1 MKSHKKMKI
10 LAAIL
15 MLGLLCGTAFAAPA
29 TIINGTYSPSDNTI
43 PINKEVNSDQEF
55 KITLEDEGNVTW
67 TDENDDEI
75 TEGTSVSPDK
85 KIFTL
90 IYEIIDTAVH
100 SVKASVS
107 NASGDLGEVTWTIQ
121 GTAPDLEIKDSYPT
135 KSEDGWEEEDD
146 EDLIKTVT
154 QSSSNS
160 TFDFNITVNQNCT
173 VVWNVEDSDGNSVVD
188 TVTDDGDDGNGVT
201 DSEFDFEAGEEIE
214 TYTITA
220 TATSTVGSDEEIK
233 TWIVD
238 VVRKGYYSGN
248 RIWENGMSTTYTWDA
263 LSYSGFFY
271 NLDDGKSSETLT
283 IEAISRNIDEGN
295 IKYSTEPMETD
306 FEYNNWGS
314 YQVIGFMAEKYFAG
328 YNENTTIEG
337 ESLDESLIKEGVLAK
352 VLTDTD
358 DKESA
363 YSGSSFILEDGY
375 ALNIVEVDVN
385 GNTVWIQLEK
395 DGDVVD
401 DDFLASNENY
411 VYEADLGDA
420 EDVPIIIAHVGT
432 VFAGQETSAV
442 FIEGIFQISDN
453 YVEIESGD
461 SFGEMEITSASSSG
475 IKMENEDDI
484 NLDEGDT
491 IELMGKILIQVADDS
506 TLRFAPYV
514 DISEPGTYELRGTV
528 YDEDE
533 DDPITTWDPYN
544 FEGFYYNIDEGIGTE
559 ELRIEDS
566 DLSDREITEGQ
577 LIYETTPE
585 EVEFEHDQWGYFQ
598 VIGFMAEKYFAGYI
612 DEGDKK
618 TTVGDEDL
626 DVSLLSDNILCK
638 VLTDTDD
645 KESMYSGSALILE
658 EGYALNIQEVD
669 INGEVVWVQL
679 EKDGDAV
686 DDAFVESNEN
696 YVYETDLGDAEDI
709 PLIIVHFSN
718 VFAGAETNAVFVEG
732 IFQISDDYLELE
744 SDDTFG
750 EMEVSSIGESGIKME
765 NNDDINLDQDETIDI
780 MGEINFKVADSGT
793 LRFYP
798 FVEVETE
805 GGASRELRINV
816 PDEIIEGE
824 EFTIEVTAGEDEVED
839 VTVRIDGSTVGKT
852 DEDGE
857 VTYSDTAGTY
867 KVTAERDGYTT
878 ANTNIEIIEPKIQM
892 TISVSP
898 QAVYVGDTMT
908 IEVLEA
914 IGGDPVED
922 AEISIDGE
930 SLEET
935 DEDGTVTYSTDDP
948 GTIKVSATKKGY
960 LDESTNVKVRD
971 LEAIFVYSNL
981 VIDPLEVR
989 AEKEATISVD
999 VENTGNAAGDTN
1011 VELVVNGTVAGTQT
1025 ISLGIGEGTTVTFKH
1040 AEEVPGT
1047 YTAEVGGETGT
1058 YTVLEK
1064 SSGLLYG
1071 LGALILAIAGGA
1083 AYMFTKGGWTVG
1095 MLQEKVQELLDS
1107 VKPRK

>member
-1 MKSHKKMKI
+1 MKSHKKMKT
-10 LAAIL
+10 LAVIL
-15 MLGLLCGTAFAAPA
+15 MLGLLCGTAFAAPV
-29 TIINGTYSPSDNTI
+29 INSSTPSDKDIEVDIGTNQEFTVTLNESGTVKWFVEDEEKSPSSSTDTFSSYIYAVSDTI
-43 PINKEVNSDQEF
+43 QRTIKAVV
-55 KITLEDEGNVTW
+55 EGNANASPEEW
-67 TDENDDEI
+67 TIKGSELEI
-75 TEGTSVSPDK
+75 TAANPTESNWGSSFVKT
-85 KIFTL
+85 I
-90 IYEIIDTAVH
+90 TA
-100 SVKASVS
+100 
-107 NASGDLGEVTWTIQ
+107 
-121 GTAPDLEIKDSYPT
+121 
-135 KSEDGWEEEDD
+135 
-146 EDLIKTVT
+146 
-154 QSSSNS
+154 SSSNS
-160 TFDFNITVNQNCT
+160 TSNFNITTNQNCT
-173 VVWNVEDSDGNSVVD
+173 IEWTVKDSDDNTVESKSEPSEVKSSSFVFAAGKVVD
-188 TVTDDGDDGNGVT
+188 T
-201 DSEFDFEAGEEIE
+201 F
-214 TYTITA
+214 TIKA
-220 TATSTVGSDEEIK
+220 TATKSGAGSDEK
-233 TWIVD
+233 TWTLE
-238 VVRKGYYSGN
+238 VVPKGYSSGN
-248 RIWENGMSTTYTWDA
+248 RIWDEDLGLSKDEYTWDA

-271 NLDDGKSSETLT
+271 DLDDGEFSEKLT
-283 IEAISRNIDEGN
+283 IKDIKRNIDEGK
-295 IKYSTEPMETD
+295 ITYSTEPMETD
-306 FEYNNWGS
+306 FEYNDWGS

-337 ESLDESLIKEGVLAK
+337 ESLDISLIKEGVLAK

-401 DDFLASNENY
+401 DDFLSSNDDY

-420 EDVPIIIAHVGT
+420 EDIPIIIAHVGT

-453 YVEIESGD
+453 YVEIEEGD
-461 SFGEMEITSASSSG
+461 SFGEMEIKSASGSG
-475 IKMENEDDI
+475 ITMRNEDDV

-506 TLRFAPYV
+506 TLRFAPFV

-528 YDEDE
+528 YDEDV
-533 DDPITTWDPYN
+533 DGDSFPTWTPFN

-559 ELRIEDS
+559 ELRIED
-566 DLSDREITEGQ
+566 LNGREIPEGQ
-577 LIYETTPE
+577 LIYETTPQP
-585 EVEFEHDQWGYFQ
+585 VEFEHDNWGDFK
-598 VIGFMAEKYFAGYI
+598 VIGFMAEKYFAGYPEDAVNGEI
-612 DEGDKK
+612 DE
-618 TTVGDEDL
+618 
-626 DVSLLSDNILCK
+626 VSLLSDNILTK

-686 DDAFVESNEN
+686 DDAFVSSNED
-696 YVYETDLGDAEDI
+696 YVYETDLGDAEDV

-732 IFQISDDYLELE
+732 IFQISDDYLEIE
-744 SDDTFG
+744 DGDTFG
-750 EMEVSSIGESGIKME
+750 EMEISISSNSITMKNE
-765 NNDDINLDQDETIDI
+765 DDINLDEDETIDI
-780 MGEINFKVADSGT
+780 MGEVKFKVADSGT
-793 LRFYP
+793 VRFYP

-805 GGASRELRINV
+805 GGASRELRIDV
-816 PDEIIEGE
+816 PDEIIVDE
-824 EFTIEVTAGEDEVED
+824 EFTIEVTAGEDAVED
-839 VTVRIDGSTVGKT
+839 VTVKVNGKTVSKT

-857 VTYSDTAGTY
+857 VTYTPVAAGTY
-867 KVTAERDGYTT
+867 KVSAEKEGYTT
-878 ANTNIEIIEPKIQM
+878 ANKNIEVIEPKVAM
-892 TISVSP
+892 TIGISP
-898 QAVYVGDTMT
+898 QTVYIGDTMT
-908 IEVLEA
+908 IEVVEA
-914 IGGDPVED
+914 IGGDPVEG
-922 AEISIDGE
+922 AEISINGE
-930 SLEET
+930 FLKET
-935 DEDGTVTYSTDDP
+935 DEDGTVTYSTDKP
-948 GTIKVSATKKGY
+948 ATIKVSATKQGY
-960 LDESTNVKVRD
+960 LDESANVKVRD
-971 LEAIFVYSNL
+971 LEPIFVFSNL

-989 AEKEATISVD
+989 AEKEATISID
-999 VENTGNAAGDTN
+999 VENTGNAAGDYN
-1011 VELVVNGTVAGTQT
+1011 VELVVNETVADSQT

-1095 MLQEKVQELLDS
+1095 MVQEKVQELLDS

>member
-1 MKSHKKMKI
+1 MKSHKKMKLIVGI
-10 LAAIL
+10 LL
-15 MLGLLCGTAFAAPA
+15 LGLFCGTAFAAPD
-29 TIINGTYSPSDNTI
+29 TITNGTYTPTTTT
-43 PINKEVNSDQEF
+43 INKEVNSNQEF
-55 KITLEDEGNVTW
+55 TITLEDEGNVTW
-67 TDENDDEI
+67 TDENNDEI
-75 TEGTSVSPDK
+75 TEGTSVSDGNK
-85 KIFTL
+85 FFKL
-90 IYEIIDTAVH
+90 IYTVIDTAVH

-121 GTAPDLEIKDSYPT
+121 GTAPALEIDDFYPT
-135 KSEDGWEEEDD
+135 KSEEGWEEEDD
-146 EDLIKTVT
+146 GDLIKTVT
-154 QSSSNS
+154 QSSTNS

-173 VVWNVEDSDGNSVVD
+173 IEWNVKDPDGNSVVD
-188 TVTDDGDDGNGVT
+188 TVTDDGDDGDGVT
-201 DSEFDFEAGEEIE
+201 YSEFKDFKAGEVID

-220 TATSTVGSDEEIK
+220 TATSTVGSDEKVK
-233 TWIVD
+233 TWIVN
-238 VVRKGYYSGN
+238 VVRKGYYLGN
-248 RIWENGMSTTYTWDA
+248 RIWEEGMSTTYTWDA

-375 ALNIVEVDVN
+375 ALNIVEVDIK
-385 GNTVWIQLEK
+385 GDTVWIQLEK

-401 DDFLASNENY
+401 DDFLASNDDY

-484 NLDEGDT
+484 DLDEGDT

-566 DLSDREITEGQ
+566 DLSDREIAEGQ
-577 LIYETTPE
+577 LVYESTPQP
-585 EVEFEHDQWGYFQ
+585 VEFEHDDWGYFQ
-598 VIGFMAEKYFAGYI
+598 VIGFMAEKYFTGYI

-626 DVSLLSDNILCK
+626 DVSLLSDNILSK

-658 EGYALNIQEVD
+658 EGYALNIKEVD

-679 EKDGDAV
+679 EKDGDNV
-686 DDAFVESNEN
+686 DDAFVASNED
-696 YVYETDLGDAEDI
+696 YVYETDLGDAEDV

-718 VFAGAETNAVFVEG
+718 VFAGGETNAVFVEG

-744 SDDTFG
+744 DGDTYG
-750 EMEVSSIGESGIKME
+750 EMELSVGSNKITME
-765 NNDDINLDQDETIDI
+765 NEDDINLDEDETIDI
-780 MGEINFKVADSGT
+780 MGEVKFKTADDNT

-805 GGASRELRINV
+805 GGASRELRIDV
-816 PDEIIEGE
+816 PDEIIEGK
-824 EFTIEVTAGEDEVED
+824 EFTIEVTAGEDDVEG
-839 VTVRIDGSTVGKT
+839 VTVKVDGKTVGKT

-857 VTYSDTAGTY
+857 VTYSDDAGTY
-867 KVTAERDGYTT
+867 KVTAEKDGYTT

-892 TISVSP
+892 TISISP
-898 QAVYVGDTMT
+898 Q
-908 IEVLEA
+908 
-914 IGGDPVED
+914 
-922 AEISIDGE
+922 
-930 SLEET
+930 
-935 DEDGTVTYSTDDP
+935 TV
-948 GTIKVSATKKGY
+948 
-960 LDESTNVKVRD
+960 
-971 LEAIFVYSNL
+971 
-981 VIDPLEVR
+981 
-989 AEKEATISVD
+989 
-999 VENTGNAAGDTN
+999 
-1011 VELVVNGTVAGTQT
+1011 
-1025 ISLGIGEGTTVTFKH
+1025 
-1040 AEEVPGT
+1040 
-1047 YTAEVGGETGT
+1047 
-1058 YTVLEK
+1058 
-1064 SSGLLYG
+1064 
-1071 LGALILAIAGGA
+1071 
-1083 AYMFTKGGWTVG
+1083 
-1095 MLQEKVQELLDS
+1095 
-1107 VKPRK
+1107 

>member
-1 MKSHKKMKI
+1 MNKTKMKI
-10 LAAIL
+10 IVGVLL
-15 MLGLLCGTAFAAPA
+15 LGLFCGTAFAAP
-29 TIINGTYSPSDNTI
+29 IIDSSTPSNKDIEVDIGTDQDFEVTLNESGNVIWYVNDTDDNVESQTTDFADPTSSFTYTVTDTVKRI
-43 PINKEVNSDQEF
+43 IKAVV
-55 KITLEDEGNVTW
+55 EGN
-67 TDENDDEI
+67 
-75 TEGTSVSPDK
+75 
-85 KIFTL
+85 
-90 IYEIIDTAVH
+90 A
-100 SVKASVS
+100 
-107 NASGDLGEVTWTIQ
+107 NASPETWEIQ
-121 GTAPDLEIKDSYPT
+121 GTIPAVEIDDFYPT
-135 KSEDGWEEEDD
+135 KGDDGWDEEDG
-146 EDLIKTVT
+146 DLIKTVT

-160 TFDFNITVNQNCT
+160 TFDFNITVSQNCT
-173 VVWNVEDSDGNSVVD
+173 IEWNVEDSDGNSVGD
-188 TVTDDGDDGNGVT
+188 TEKDEGVT
-201 DSEFDFEAGEEIE
+201 FSEFDFDAGEVIDE
-214 TYTITA
+214 YTITA
-220 TATSTVGSDEEIK
+220 TATPNVGTSVSQS
-233 TWIVD
+233 WIVK
-238 VVRKGYYSGN
+238 VVRKGYSSGN
-248 RIWENGMSTTYTWDA
+248 RIWEEGLSTTYTWDA

-271 NLDDGKSSETLT
+271 DLDDGEFSEELT
-283 IEAISRNIDEGN
+283 ITNIERNIDEGN
-295 IKYSTEPMETD
+295 IEYSTEPMETD
-306 FEYNNWGS
+306 FEYNDWES

-328 YNENTTIEG
+328 YTENSTPV
-337 ESLDESLIKEGVLAK
+337 DEDISLIKEGILAK

-385 GNTVWIQLEK
+385 GDTVWIQLEK

-401 DDFLASNENY
+401 DDFLSSNDDY

-420 EDVPIIIAHVGT
+420 DDVPIIIAHIGT

-453 YVEIESGD
+453 YVEIERGD
-461 SFGEMEITSASSSG
+461 SFGEMEITSVSSSR
-475 IKMENEDDI
+475 IEMENEDDV

-506 TLRFAPYV
+506 TLRFAPFV

-528 YDEDE
+528 YDEDV
-533 DDPITTWDPYN
+533 DGDSLPTWTPFN

-559 ELRIEDS
+559 ELRIEDA
-566 DLSDREITEGQ
+566 DLSDREISEGQ
-577 LIYETTPE
+577 LIYETTPQP
-585 EVEFEHDQWGYFQ
+585 VEFEHSDWGDFE
-598 VIGFMAEKYFAGYI
+598 VIGFMAEKYFAGYPEDAVNGEI
-612 DEGDKK
+612 DE
-618 TTVGDEDL
+618 
-626 DVSLLSDNILCK
+626 VSLLSDNILTK

-658 EGYALNIQEVD
+658 EGYALNIKEVD

-679 EKDGDAV
+679 EKDGDTV
-686 DDAFVESNEN
+686 DDAFVSSNEA
-696 YVYETDLGDAEDI
+696 YIYEAELGDAEDV

-718 VFAGAETNAVFVEG
+718 VFAGGETNAVFVEG
-732 IFQISDDYLELE
+732 IFQISDDYLEIE
-744 SDDTFG
+744 DGDTFG
-750 EMEVSSIGESGIKME
+750 EMEISIGSNKITME
-765 NNDDINLDQDETIDI
+765 NEDDINLDEDETIDI
-780 MGEINFKVADSGT
+780 MGEVKFKTADDNT
-793 LRFYP
+793 VRFYP

-805 GGASRELRINV
+805 GGASRELRIDV
-816 PDEIIEGE
+816 PDEIIEDE

-857 VTYSDTAGTY
+857 VTYSADAGTY
-867 KVTAERDGYTT
+867 KVTAEKDGYTT
-878 ANTNIEIIEPKIQM
+878 ANTNIEIIEPKIKM
-892 TISVSP
+892 TVSVSP
-898 QAVYVGDTMT
+898 KTVYVGDTMT

-922 AEISIDGE
+922 AEIAIDGE
-930 SLEET
+930 FLKET
-935 DEDGTVTYSTDDP
+935 DKDGTVTYSTDEP

-960 LDESTNVKVRD
+960 LDESTNVKVRE

-1011 VELVVNGTVAGTQT
+1011 VELVVNGTVAGSQT

-1047 YTAEVGGETGT
+1047 YKVEVGGETGT

-1083 AYMFTKGGWTVG
+1083 AYMFTKGGWTVA
-1095 MLQEKVQELLDS
+1095 MVQEKVQELLDS

>member
-15 MLGLLCGTAFAAPA
+15 MLGLLCGTAFAVPNVLESNPDDSE
-29 TIINGTYSPSDNTI
+29 TITKNVGET
-43 PINKEVNSDQEF
+43 QEF
-55 KITLEDEGNVTW
+55 NVTLTEEGNVTW
-67 TDENDDEI
+67 YVDGDEKETDSGTFKAVYEYTVKLSEEVIKAVVNRSPEDDVFI
-75 TEGTSVSPDK
+75 Q
-85 KIFTL
+85 
-90 IYEIIDTAVH
+90 
-100 SVKASVS
+100 
-107 NASGDLGEVTWTIQ
+107 WTIV
-121 GTAPDLEIKDSYPT
+121 GEEKEDLEITDFYPD
-135 KSEDGWEEEDD
+135 KGEDNWEEEDD
-146 EDLIKTVT
+146 GDLIKTVT
-154 QSSSNS
+154 ESSSNS

-173 VVWNVEDSDGNSVVD
+173 IEWFVDGNSVD
-188 TVTDDGDDGNGVT
+188 EVTDVT
-201 DSEFDFEAGEEIE
+201 YSEYDEFEAGEEIDE
-214 TYTITA
+214 YTITA
-220 TATSTVGSDEEIK
+220 TATSDEGDSVSQS
-233 TWIVD
+233 WIVD

-248 RIWENGMSTTYTWDA
+248 RIWEEGMSTTYTWDA

-271 NLDDGKSSETLT
+271 DLDDGEYSETLT
-283 IEAISRNIDEGN
+283 ITGIDDSINEEAIE
-295 IKYSTEPMETD
+295 YSTEPMETD

-385 GNTVWIQLEK
+385 GDTVWIQLEK

-401 DDFLASNENY
+401 DDFLSSNDDY

-420 EDVPIIIAHVGT
+420 DDVPIIIAHIGT

-453 YVEIESGD
+453 YVEIEEGD
-461 SFGEMEITSASSSG
+461 SFGEMEIKTASSSG
-475 IKMENEDDI
+475 ITMKNEDDVS
-484 NLDEGDT
+484 LDAGDT
-491 IELMGKILIQVADDS
+491 IELMGKILIQVADDDD

-528 YDEDE
+528 YDAED
-533 DDPITTWDPYN
+533 DDPILTWDPYN

-559 ELRIEDS
+559 ELRIEE
-566 DLSDREITEGQ
+566 LSGREIPDNK
-577 LIYETTPE
+577 LVYESNPQP
-585 EVEFEHDQWGYFQ
+585 VEFEHDQWGYFQ

-612 DEGDKK
+612 DEGDEK

-686 DDAFVESNEN
+686 DDAFVESNED
-696 YVYETDLGDAEDI
+696 YVYETELGDAEDI

-732 IFQISDDYLELE
+732 IFQISDDYLEIE
-744 SDDTFG
+744 SDDNFG
-750 EMEVSSIGESGIKME
+750 EMEVSSIGESGITMK
-765 NNDDINLDQDETIDI
+765 NDDDINLDEDETIEI
-780 MGEINFKVADSGT
+780 MGEVNFKTADDST
-793 LRFYP
+793 VRFYP
-798 FVEVETE
+798 FVEIETD
-805 GGASRELRINV
+805 GGASRELRIDV

-839 VTVRIDGSTVGKT
+839 VTVKVDGKTVGKT

-857 VTYSDTAGTY
+857 VTYSDDAGTY
-867 KVTAERDGYTT
+867 KVTAEKDGYTT

-892 TISVSP
+892 TVSVSP
-898 QAVYVGDTMT
+898 KTVYVGDTMT

-922 AEISIDGE
+922 AEIAIDGE
-930 SLEET
+930 FLEET
-935 DEDGTVTYSTDDP
+935 DEDGTVTYSTDEP

-960 LDESTNVKVRD
+960 LDESTNVKVRE

-1011 VELVVNGTVAGTQT
+1011 VELVVNGTVAGSQT

-1047 YTAEVGGETGT
+1047 YTAKVGGETGT

-1083 AYMFTKGGWTVG
+1083 AYMFTKGGWTVA
-1095 MLQEKVQELLDS
+1095 MVQEKVQELLDS

>member
-15 MLGLLCGTAFAAPA
+15 MLGLLCGTAFAVP
-29 TIINGTYSPSDNTI
+29 IIDSSTPSNKDIEVDIGTDQDFEVTLSESGNVIWYVNDTDDNVESQTPDFADPTSSFTYTVTDTVKRIIKAVVEGNANASPETWEIQGIGLSID
-43 PINKEVNSDQEF
+43 EF
-55 KITLEDEGNVTW
+55 KPEWDGMKETIT
-67 TDENDDEI
+67 
-75 TEGTSVSPDK
+75 
-85 KIFTL
+85 
-90 IYEIIDTAVH
+90 A
-100 SVKASVS
+100 
-107 NASGDLGEVTWTIQ
+107 
-121 GTAPDLEIKDSYPT
+121 
-135 KSEDGWEEEDD
+135 
-146 EDLIKTVT
+146 
-154 QSSSNS
+154 SNS
-160 TFDFNITVNQNCT
+160 NTTFEFNITTNQNCT
-173 VVWNVEDSDGNSVVD
+173 IEWFVNDVKEKEED
-188 TVTDDGDDGNGVT
+188 TDFSSFPFKAGTNTGT
-201 DSEFDFEAGEEIE
+201 FE
-214 TYTITA
+214 ITA
-220 TATSTVGSDEEIK
+220 EATLTGSDPVEK
-233 TWIVD
+233 TWTLE
-238 VVRKGYYSGN
+238 VVPKGYSSGN
-248 RIWENGMSTTYTWDA
+248 RIWDDDLGLSRDEYIWDA

-271 NLDDGKSSETLT
+271 DLDDGEFSEKLT
-283 IEAISRNIDEGN
+283 IKDIKRNIEEGK
-295 IKYSTEPMETD
+295 ITYSTEPMETD
-306 FEYNNWGS
+306 FEYNNWKS

-328 YNENTTIEG
+328 YTENSTPV
-337 ESLDESLIKEGVLAK
+337 DEDISLIKEGVLAK

-385 GNTVWIQLEK
+385 GDTVWIQLEK

-401 DDFLASNENY
+401 DDFLASNDDY

-420 EDVPIIIAHVGT
+420 DDVPIIIAHIGT

-453 YVEIESGD
+453 YIEIERGD
-461 SFGEMEITSASSSG
+461 SFGEMEITSVSSSR
-475 IKMENEDDI
+475 IEMENEDDV

-506 TLRFAPYV
+506 TLRFAPFV

-528 YDEDE
+528 YDEDV
-533 DDPITTWDPYN
+533 DGDSLPTWTPFN

-559 ELRIEDS
+559 ELRIEE
-566 DLSDREITEGQ
+566 LNGREIPDNQ
-577 LIYETTPE
+577 LVYESKPQP
-585 EVEFEHDQWGYFQ
+585 VEFEHDQWGYFQ

-686 DDAFVESNEN
+686 DDAFVESNED
-696 YVYETDLGDAEDI
+696 YVYETELGDAEDI

-732 IFQISDDYLELE
+732 IFQISDDYLEIE
-744 SDDTFG
+744 SDDNFG

-765 NNDDINLDQDETIDI
+765 NNDDINLDEDETIEI
-780 MGEINFKVADSGT
+780 MGEVNFKTADDST
-793 LRFYP
+793 VRFYP

-805 GGASRELRINV
+805 GGASRELRIDV
-816 PDEIIEGE
+816 PDEIIEGK

-839 VTVRIDGSTVGKT
+839 VTVKVDGKTVGKT

-857 VTYSDTAGTY
+857 VTYSDDAGTY
-867 KVTAERDGYTT
+867 KVTAEKDGYTT
-878 ANTNIEIIEPKIQM
+878 ANTNIEIIEPKVQM
-892 TISVSP
+892 TVSVSP
-898 QAVYVGDTMT
+898 KTVYVGDTMT

-922 AEISIDGE
+922 VEIAIDGE
-930 SLEET
+930 FLKET
-935 DEDGTVTYSTDDP
+935 DEDGTVTYSTDEP

-960 LDESTNVKVRD
+960 LDESTNVKVRE

-1011 VELVVNGTVAGTQT
+1011 VELVVNGTVAGSQT

-1047 YTAEVGGETGT
+1047 YTAKVGGETGT

-1083 AYMFTKGGWTVG
+1083 AYMFTKGGWTVA
-1095 MLQEKVQELLDS
+1095 MVQEKVQELLDS